1 MKTCALYIRVSTD
14 DQTELSPDA
23 QKRLLI
29 DYAKK
34 NDMLVL
40 DEYIFLENGISG
52 RTAEKRPQ
60 FQKMIGLCKSKEH
73 PIDAVLVW
81 KFSRFARN
89 QEESIVYKSL
99 LKRNNVEVVSVSEP
113 LPEGMI
119 GSLVERIFEWM
130 DEYYSINL
138 AVEVKRGMTEGAMR
152 GNYQSIPPIGYKYVG
167 QKQPPEVD
175 EAGAEVVHTVFDMF
189 LGGSTFTQIARYLND
204 LGYRSQRNG
213 KFEVRTVRYILQN
226 PFYIGKVR
234 WNYCDKKTSKLRSNE
249 SAEVIIA
256 DGKHTPIIDIDTW
269 NKVQEKLGTY
279 IQPYKKR
286 DTSATKHWLSGIL
299 VCSDCGRSLA
309 LETIKKKDK
318 IYKTYKCW
326 GYTKG
331 MCSSINSITL
341 DNAIAS
347 VIDGLEMALE
357 SDSNYNVK
365 IIKKSRDESTLENLK
380 KMLSRIESKEA
391 KIKEAYLEG
400 IDTLEEYKTNKLKL
414 TEERNEITAQI
425 DALSKPVTS
434 DQENAN
440 EKISKTINNVL
451 AILNNPEVSDIDKG
465 NALRSIVSRIV
476 YSKENNSFDFEFHV
490 CE

>member
-1 MKTCALYIRVSTD
+1 
-14 DQTELSPDA
+14 
-23 QKRLLI
+23 
-29 DYAKK
+29 
-34 NDMLVL
+34 
-40 DEYIFLENGISG
+40 
-52 RTAEKRPQ
+52 
-60 FQKMIGLCKSKEH
+60 
-73 PIDAVLVW
+73 
-81 KFSRFARN
+81 
-89 QEESIVYKSL
+89 
-99 LKRNNVEVVSVSEP
+99 
-113 LPEGMI
+113 
-119 GSLVERIFEWM
+119 
-130 DEYYSINL
+130 
-138 AVEVKRGMTEGAMR
+138 
-152 GNYQSIPPIGYKYVG
+152 
-167 QKQPPEVD
+167 
-175 EAGAEVVHTVFDMF
+175 
-189 LGGSTFTQIARYLND
+189 
-204 LGYRSQRNG
+204 
-213 KFEVRTVRYILQN
+213 
-226 PFYIGKVR
+226 
-234 WNYCDKKTSKLRSNE
+234 
-249 SAEVIIA
+249 
-256 DGKHTPIIDIDTW
+256 
-269 NKVQEKLGTY
+269 
-279 IQPYKKR
+279 
-286 DTSATKHWLSGIL
+286 
-299 VCSDCGRSLA
+299 
-309 LETIKKKDK
+309 
-318 IYKTYKCW
+318 
-326 GYTKG
+326 